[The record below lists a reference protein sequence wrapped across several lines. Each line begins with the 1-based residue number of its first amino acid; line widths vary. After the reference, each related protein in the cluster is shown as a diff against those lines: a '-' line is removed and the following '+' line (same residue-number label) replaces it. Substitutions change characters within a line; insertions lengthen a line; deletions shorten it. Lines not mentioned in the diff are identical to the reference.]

1 MKSNIRLGAAVL
13 AAGLALTGCSMDDGG
28 TDSNA
33 DDTNQTNGDS
43 ESTASVE
50 DLQVGLVAVN
60 LNSPS
65 IASIKDAFV
74 AAAEEKGW
82 TVDVFDGQGDQAATN
97 NAASDFISRGYD
109 VIVNNSSPNQQMTGV
124 IEEADEAGIPFVSI
138 YGGFVPGVDAEIG
151 TNEFVNSS
159 LITQEMVIRLGGEGR
174 ILKLNW
180 TVLQALRDRDAAA
193 KAVLGEN
200 PGIDIARE
208 IEVKVPGQVE
218 DAYAQVTNALQSE
231 KNINAIWIGWDELA
245 PPVVRAVEEAGL
257 EDEIFVV
264 GFDGNPFAWDLIRE
278 GSPYIMEPANP
289 FPPMGEKAA
298 ATIETIVGGGELAS
312 NVIYMKPCLVNEQTV
327 PEQGE
332 MPNWEDCA
340 FFPGEIEN

>member
-1 MKSNIRLGAAVL
+1 MKHHLRLGAAVL
-13 AAGLALTGCSMDDGG
+13 AAGLVLTGCSMDDGD
-28 TDSNA
+28 TDNNA
-33 DDTNQTNGDS
+33 ENTTQTNGDS
-43 ESTASVE
+43 DTAASVE
-50 DLQVGLVAVN
+50 DLQIGLVAVN

-65 IASIKDAFV
+65 IAAIKDAFE

-124 IEEADEAGIPFVSI
+124 IEEAEEAGVPFVSI

-159 LITQEMVIRLGGEGR
+159 LITQELVNRLGGEGR

-193 KAVLGEN
+193 KAVLSEN
-200 PGIDIARE
+200 PGIEVVRE
-208 IEVKVPGQVE
+208 IEIKVPGQVE
-218 DAYAQVTNALQSE
+218 DSYAQVTNALQSE
-231 KNINAIWIGWDELA
+231 NNIDAIWIGWDELA
-245 PPVVRAVEEAGL
+245 PPVVRAIEEAGL

-264 GFDGNPFAWDLIRE
+264 GFDGNAFAWDLIRE
-278 GSPYIMEPANP
+278 GSPYVMEPANP

-298 ATIETIVGGGELAS
+298 ETVETLVGGGELAS
-312 NVIYMKPCLVNEQTV
+312 NIIYMKPCLVNEQTA
-327 PEQGE
+327 PAQDEA
-332 MPNWEDCA
+332 PSWDDCA